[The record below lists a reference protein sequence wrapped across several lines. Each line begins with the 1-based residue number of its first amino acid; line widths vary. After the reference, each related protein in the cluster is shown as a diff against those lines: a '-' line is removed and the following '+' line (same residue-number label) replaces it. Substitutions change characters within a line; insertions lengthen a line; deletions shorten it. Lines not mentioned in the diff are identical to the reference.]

1 MQPNKVRIG
10 NIFKEEY
17 TEKLIK
23 VIEIRQ
29 KSITFS
35 EKFRGKWKANPI
47 ELTEDI
53 LLKCGFV
60 NYEIFK
66 NTWAYNGIELYILN
80 GIISFELMNNSLE
93 IKYLDQLQ
101 NLYFAL
107 TGKELEVNLN

>member
-1 MQPNKVRIG
+1 MMQPNKVRIG

-35 EKFRGKWKANPI
+35 EKFRGKWQANPI
-47 ELTEDI
+47 ELTDDI
-53 LLKCGFV
+53 LLNRCGFYKYPALFYKCKV
-60 NYEIFK
+60 CISIIHGKLYFK
-66 NTWAYNGIELYILN
+66 FKQGNV
-80 GIISFELMNNSLE
+80 E
-93 IKYLDQLQ
+93 IKYLHQLQ

-107 TGKELEVNLN
+107 TCEELEVNLN

>member
-1 MQPNKVRIG
+1 MIQPNELRIG

-17 TEKLIK
+17 TEKLIR

-60 NYEIFK
+60 DNKIK
-66 NTWAYNGIELYILN
+66 LGLNELSVNQYGLATF
-80 GIISFELMNNSLE
+80 GGVGFMCT
-93 IKYLDQLQ
+93 YLHQLQ
-101 NLYFAL
+101 NLYYQL
-107 TGKELEVNLN
+107 TYDELKIEI